1 MKKTILSLIIFTAMT
16 ISVFADDKQEA
27 LDFFNNY
34 VKSANTYSPA
44 ITEMYSPS
52 AKIIRQVVKPDGT
65 TQDVNTDTATYIKQM
80 KLGQA
85 GAKLRHY
92 TNNYTN
98 VTVPPASNGKYK
110 VSSLRQPSGESYKL
124 KTYMILQKQPNGKWL
139 IVEEMMQTKV
149 QTLLKYAKN

>member
-1 MKKTILSLIIFTAMT
+1 MLMV

-27 LDFFNNY
+27 LNFFNNY
-34 VKSANTYSPA
+34 VKAANTYNPV

-85 GAKLRHY
+85 GAKLKHY
-92 TNNYTN
+92 TNSYTN
-98 VTVPPASNGKYK
+98 ITATPISSGKVK
-110 VSSLRQPSGESYKL
+110 VSSLRQPSGETYKL
-124 KTYMILQKQPNGKWL
+124 KTYMILQKQPNGKWI

-149 QTLLKYAKN
+149 QTLLKYAKG

>member
-1 MKKTILSLIIFTAMT
+1 MRKILLSFFVYMLMV

-27 LDFFNNY
+27 LNFFNNY
-34 VKSANTYSPA
+34 VKAANTYNPV

-85 GAKLRHY
+85 GAKLKHY
-92 TNNYTN
+92 TNSYTN
-98 VTVPPASNGKYK
+98 ITATPISNGKVK
-110 VSSLRQPSGESYKL
+110 VSSLRQPSGETYKL
-124 KTYMILQKQPNGKWL
+124 KTYMILQKQPNGKWI

-149 QTLLKYAKN
+149 QTLLKYAKG

>member
-1 MKKTILSLIIFTAMT
+1 MKKILLSFFVYMLMV

-27 LDFFNNY
+27 LNFFNNY
-34 VKSANTYSPA
+34 VKAANTYNPV

-85 GAKLRHY
+85 GAKLKHY
-92 TNNYTN
+92 TNSYTN
-98 VTVPPASNGKYK
+98 ITATPISNGKVK
-110 VSSLRQPSGESYKL
+110 VSSLRQPSGETYKL

-149 QTLLKYAKN
+149 QTLLKYAKG